1 MFFFGVIFAL
11 VAGILFGLIG
21 PTTKIA
27 YNFGASASLAILFRY
42 VVATIFILPF
52 IPFQKNL
59 LKTYQ
64 KNIISF
70 LLISLGSI
78 LLTSGLLISFNYIDV
93 SLAVLIF
100 CLYPIYVLIYSVLVD
115 KEEIN
120 IIVKFLFF
128 LTFIGIFLVLG
139 PSLKIVNLIGI
150 IFAVIAS
157 IGATSM
163 IIINQKM
170 SRKGIQPIPINIFIN
185 IIVKFLFFSTFI
197 GIFLVLGPSL
207 KIVNLIGIIF
217 ALIASIG
224 ATSMIIIN
232 QKMSK
237 KGIQPI
243 PINIFINIINTIFF
257 FLIIKVF
264 FSLKINFDFN
274 IYLFIFIPSACYCLA
289 FLSQLYAIPRIG
301 QSNTALFLYLEPVVG
316 VLGAVYFLDEILTFS
331 QLVGAVVVMLSL
343 LLATYYTNK
352 TKNVVS

>member
-1 MFFFGVIFAL
+1 MFIFGVIFAL

-78 LLTSGLLISFNYIDV
+78 LLTSGLLISFNYINV

-128 LTFIGIFLVLG
+128 STFIGIFLVLG
-139 PSLKIVNLIGI
+139 PSLRIVNLIGI

-185 IIVKFLFFSTFI
+185 II
-197 GIFLVLGPSL
+197 
-207 KIVNLIGIIF
+207 
-217 ALIASIG
+217 
-224 ATSMIIIN
+224 
-232 QKMSK
+232 
-237 KGIQPI
+237 
-243 PINIFINIINTIFF
+243 NTIFF
-257 FLIIKVF
+257 FLIIKIF
-264 FSLKINFDFN
+264 FSLNINYDFN

-331 QLVGAVVVMLSL
+331 QLVGAVVVIISL

>member
-1 MFFFGVIFAL
+1 MFIFGVIFAL

-78 LLTSGLLISFNYIDV
+78 LLTSGLLISFNYINV

-120 IIVKFLFF
+120 IIIKFLFF
-128 LTFIGIFLVLG
+128 STFIGIFLVLG
-139 PSLKIVNLIGI
+139 PSLRIVNLIGI

-163 IIINQKM
+163 IVINQKM
-170 SRKGIQPIPINIFIN
+170 SR
-185 IIVKFLFFSTFI
+185 
-197 GIFLVLGPSL
+197 
-207 KIVNLIGIIF
+207 
-217 ALIASIG
+217 
-224 ATSMIIIN
+224 
-232 QKMSK
+232 

-264 FSLKINFDFN
+264 FSLNISYDFN

-331 QLVGAVVVMLSL
+331 QLVGAVVVILSL

>member
-1 MFFFGVIFAL
+1 MFIFGVIFAL

-78 LLTSGLLISFNYIDV
+78 LLTSGLLISFNYINV

-120 IIVKFLFF
+120 IIIKFLFF
-128 LTFIGIFLVLG
+128 STFIGIFLVLG
-139 PSLKIVNLIGI
+139 PSLRIVNLIGI

-185 IIVKFLFFSTFI
+185 II
-197 GIFLVLGPSL
+197 
-207 KIVNLIGIIF
+207 
-217 ALIASIG
+217 
-224 ATSMIIIN
+224 
-232 QKMSK
+232 
-237 KGIQPI
+237 
-243 PINIFINIINTIFF
+243 NTIFF

-264 FSLKINFDFN
+264 FSLNINYDFN

-331 QLVGAVVVMLSL
+331 QLVGAVVVILSL